1 TEPVRIL
8 LEEGNA
14 VEKGVC
20 CVTVG
25 AVAERLPR
33 LPRSIRQPTPG
44 SRLRGAQLA
53 PSGLQIPDRRR
64 RPSRPDQAACNG
76 TGPEQPKPVEHRDR
90 WGGAQLSPQWG
101 KGSNPRLLRDRV
113 RRIPARA
120 VLGEEFYRGVAVSI
134 AIRCPTCGQ
143 TIRAADDASGKRIK
157 CPKCRAA
164 CLVPQVASAPL
175 PVHKSSQRSEA
186 PPEAEIRQCPFCSEK
201 ILATARKCKQCGE
214 IIDPELKESRRRA
227 SGAQRPV
234 VSALAVVR
242 ADPAD
247 REVARAIDRLAARKS
262 LGLSIAL
269 TLLFGPLGLLYST
282 VDGGL

>member
-1 TEPVRIL
+1 
-8 LEEGNA
+8 
-14 VEKGVC
+14 
-20 CVTVG
+20 
-25 AVAERLPR
+25 
-33 LPRSIRQPTPG
+33 
-44 SRLRGAQLA
+44 
-53 PSGLQIPDRRR
+53 
-64 RPSRPDQAACNG
+64 
-76 TGPEQPKPVEHRDR
+76 
-90 WGGAQLSPQWG
+90 
-101 KGSNPRLLRDRV
+101 
-113 RRIPARA
+113 
-120 VLGEEFYRGVAVSI
+120 
-134 AIRCPTCGQ
+134 
-143 TIRAADDASGKRIK
+143 DDASGKRIK

-201 ILATARKCKQCGE
+201 ILATARKCKHCGE

-282 VDGGL
+282 VDGGLIMLGVSFLVGVLSIFTCGLASVLFFVTYRACIVWGALAVNSYNQQLMRRR